1 MKTITLQIEV
11 KVPNDY
17 RLNTENEIQELLVE
31 FPHNVIFIKGR
42 VLK

>member
-11 KVPNDY
+11 KVPNNY
-17 RLNTENEIQELLVE
+17 QLNTENEIQGLLVE
-31 FPHNVIFIKGR
+31 FPHNVIFIKGK